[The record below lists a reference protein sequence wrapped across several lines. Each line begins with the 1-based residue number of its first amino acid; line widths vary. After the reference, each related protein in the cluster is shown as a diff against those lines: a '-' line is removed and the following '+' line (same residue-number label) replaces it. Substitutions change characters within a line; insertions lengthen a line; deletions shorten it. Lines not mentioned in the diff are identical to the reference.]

1 MKPFTHYQPLKNIT
15 LLVNSIM
22 ILPSAGL
29 LIFREKK
36 SKISRDFQ
44 WQIRGKIGRFRGIV
58 VGKKSKFVEKSAHF
72 RGKLRQDTISKKQ
85 PISRDIFWQISLTL
99 INFVSIWK
107 ASFNVFLAGIIICS
121 FNNSSLEK
129 WTNLKAVNIM
139 VSGQFFATFI

>member
-1 MKPFTHYQPLKNIT
+1 MYFK
-15 LLVNSIM
+15 LLSLLLYKVYIQGFWY
-22 ILPSAGL
+22 LAG
-29 LIFREKK
+29 KK
-36 SKISRDFQ
+36 AK
-44 WQIRGKIGRFRGIV
+44 FRGIFS
-58 VGKKSKFVEKSAHF
+58 GKFVEKLADFAGLSWEKSQNS
-72 RGKLRQDTISKKQ
+72 RKNRPISGGNFAKTQSVKKQ

-139 VSGQFFATFI
+139 VSAQFFATFI